1 MANHKKKGGTA
12 LDGIRIK
19 KYVMVERGG
28 ERRWVLVKNMTI
40 PYGCRLWLK
49 LLFGSDVKYRFRNGR
64 WYRYV
69 IQR

>member
-1 MANHKKKGGTA
+1 MNEMK
-12 LDGIRIK
+12 IK
-19 KYVMVERGG
+19 KYVLRENERR
-28 ERRWVLVKNMTI
+28 ERRWVLVRTITI

-49 LLFGSDVKYRFRNGR
+49 LLFGGNVKHVFNNGR